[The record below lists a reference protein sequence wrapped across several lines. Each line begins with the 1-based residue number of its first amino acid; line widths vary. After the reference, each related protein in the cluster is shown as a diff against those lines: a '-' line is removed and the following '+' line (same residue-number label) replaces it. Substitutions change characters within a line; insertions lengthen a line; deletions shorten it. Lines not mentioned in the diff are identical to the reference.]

1 LFGAKNK
8 QVGLISLFFYV
19 ATFIGTIG
27 LISIFIGLVNPS
39 SLPDFEDCK
48 AGDPCFGIYQMINA
62 FKNIAYLLAA
72 VAANLFLRN
81 AILATTREDDIEY
94 AQTPQE
100 LQDAQIV
107 RMVDNVAEEDQLTP
121 LAEVYQPPGENV
133 REYK

>member
-1 LFGAKNK
+1 
-8 QVGLISLFFYV
+8 
-19 ATFIGTIG
+19 
-27 LISIFIGLVNPS
+27 
-39 SLPDFEDCK
+39 
-48 AGDPCFGIYQMINA
+48 MINA